1 MNTNAMDLCFEERI
15 PRIQGDTEM
24 PLKGRTATRYQLL
37 LNRNNEFLVHL
48 ATNKAP
54 IWQDVMKV

>member
-1 MNTNAMDLCFEERI
+1 MDLCFEERI
-15 PRIQGDTEM
+15 PRIQGDTGM